1 MILAGAAAAA
11 GPEGRTARMER
22 ADADR
27 EALEAVEREFPA
39 ALLRGDAALLARYT
53 ADDFEGMDPAG
64 RAVTKADVLA
74 RLKAADVKIESLR
87 HEDVRVRVFGD
98 CAVATAR
105 TVLRATPRR
114 ARMSAASSPTC
125 VCGSAARAAGRPWP
139 HCPRARRK
147 KPRTASE
154 GLPPLSPPFG
164 AGERSTW
171 GDPIAGG

>member
-1 MILAGAAAAA
+1 MFAMILAGAAAAA

-27 EALEAVEREFPA
+27 KALEAVEHEFPA
-39 ALLRGDAALLARYT
+39 ALLRGDATYIARYT

-74 RLKAADVKIESLR
+74 RLKAADVTIESLR

-105 TVLRATPRR
+105 TVLRARHGDRDVSGVFPYLRVWVRR
-114 ARMSAASSPTC
+114 EGRWQAVAALSTSAPKESP
-125 VCGSAARAAGRPWP
+125 AG
-139 HCPRARRK
+139 K
-147 KPRTASE
+147 
-154 GLPPLSPPFG
+154 
-164 AGERSTW
+164 
-171 GDPIAGG
+171 